1 MCGRFA
7 ITLPSDAMSQ
17 LFDAQPVNDLPDV
30 PNFNV
35 CPTNF
40 IHVVTYTGLGRKL
53 ESLRWG
59 FVPNWYREVN
69 GGPLLINA
77 RSETIAKKPAFSNAS
92 RARRCLIPCSGF
104 YEWSKDLE
112 GNKIPWFI
120 KRNDNAPMVFGG
132 VWQEWSDESGKIKTC
147 AIVTTASNSKLSR
160 IHHRLPLVLERSDW
174 GFWLG
179 EEGHGA
185 SVLMKPTADE
195 TLKAYRVSK
204 NINSNRSSGPDLMSP
219 I

>member
-7 ITLPSDAMSQ
+7 ITIPSDAMSQ
-17 LFDAQPVNDLPDV
+17 LFDAQPVNNLPDL

-35 CPTNF
+35 CPTNS
-40 IHVVTYTGLGRKL
+40 IHVVTYNGLGRKL

-59 FVPNWYREVN
+59 FVPNWYRTVN
-69 GGPLLINA
+69 AGPLLINA
-77 RSETIAKKPAFSNAS
+77 RSETIAQKPTFANAS
-92 RARRCLIPCSGF
+92 RERRCLIPCSGF

-112 GNKIPWFI
+112 GNKTPWFI
-120 KRNDNAPMVFGG
+120 KRNDDTPLVFGG
-132 VWQEWSDESGKIKTC
+132 VWQEWGYEGEIIKTC

-160 IHHRLPLVLERSDW
+160 IHHRLPLVLERNNW

-185 SVLMKPTADE
+185 SALMRPTADE

-204 NINSNRSSGPDLMSP
+204 NINSNKASGPDLISP
-219 I
+219 L

>member
-7 ITLPSDAMSQ
+7 ITIPSDAMSQ
-17 LFDAQPVNDLPDV
+17 LFAAQPVNNLPDV

-40 IHVVTYTGLGRKL
+40 IHVITFNGLERKL

-59 FVPNWYREVN
+59 FVPNWYQAVN
-69 GGPLLINA
+69 AGPLLINA
-77 RSETIAKKPAFSNAS
+77 RSETVAQKPAFANAS
-92 RARRCLIPCSGF
+92 RERRCLIPCSGF
-104 YEWSKDLE
+104 YEWSEDLE
-112 GNKIPWFI
+112 GNKIPWFL
-120 KRNDNAPMVFGG
+120 KRNDGAPLVFGG
-132 VWQEWSDESGKIKTC
+132 VWQEWGDESVIVKTC
-147 AIVTTASNSKLSR
+147 AIVTTASNSKLSK

-185 SVLMKPTADE
+185 SRLMMPTANDIL
-195 TLKAYRVSK
+195 TAYKVSN
-204 NINSNRSSGPDLMSP
+204 NINSNTSSGPDLMSP
-219 I
+219 V

>member
-7 ITLPSDAMSQ
+7 ITIPSDAMSQ
-17 LFDAQPVNDLPDV
+17 LFDAQPVNNLPDL

-35 CPTNF
+35 CPTNS
-40 IHVVTYTGLGRKL
+40 IHVVTNNGLGRKL

-59 FVPNWYREVN
+59 FVPNWYRTVN
-69 GGPLLINA
+69 AGPLLINA
-77 RSETIAKKPAFSNAS
+77 RSETVAQKPAFANAS
-92 RARRCLIPCSGF
+92 RERRCLIPCSGF

-112 GNKIPWFI
+112 GNKTPWFI
-120 KRNDNAPMVFGG
+120 KRNDDTPLVFGG
-132 VWQEWSDESGKIKTC
+132 VWQEWGYEGEIIKTC
-147 AIVTTASNSKLSR
+147 AIVTTASNTKLSS

-185 SVLMKPTADE
+185 SALMRPTADE

-204 NINSNRSSGPDLMSP
+204 NINSNRASGPDLISP
-219 I
+219 L

>member
-7 ITLPSDAMSQ
+7 ITIPSDAMSQ
-17 LFDAQPVNDLPDV
+17 LFDAQPVNNLPDL

-40 IHVVTYTGLGRKL
+40 IHVVTYNGLGRKL

-59 FVPNWYREVN
+59 FVPNWYRTVN
-69 GGPLLINA
+69 AGPLLINA
-77 RSETIAKKPAFSNAS
+77 RSETIAQKPAFANAS
-92 RARRCLIPCSGF
+92 REGRCLIPCSGF

-112 GNKIPWFI
+112 GNKTPWFI
-120 KRNDNAPMVFGG
+120 KRNDDTPLVFGG
-132 VWQEWSDESGKIKTC
+132 VWQEWGYKGEIIKTC

-160 IHHRLPLVLERSDW
+160 IHHRLPLVLERNNWS
-174 GFWLG
+174 FWLG

-185 SVLMKPTADE
+185 SALMRPTADE

-204 NINSNRSSGPDLMSP
+204 NINSNRASGPDLISP
-219 I
+219 L

>member
-17 LFDAQPVNDLPDV
+17 LFDAQPVNNLPDL

-35 CPTNF
+35 CPTNSV
-40 IHVVTYTGLGRKL
+40 HVVTYNGLGRKL

-59 FVPNWYREVN
+59 FVPNWYRSVN
-69 GGPLLINA
+69 AGPLLINA
-77 RSETIAKKPAFSNAS
+77 RSETIAQKPAFANAS
-92 RARRCLIPCSGF
+92 RERRCLIPCSGF

-112 GNKIPWFI
+112 GNKTPWFI
-120 KRNDNAPMVFGG
+120 KRNDDTPLVFGG
-132 VWQEWSDESGKIKTC
+132 VWQEWGYAGEIIKTC
-147 AIVTTASNSKLSR
+147 AIVTTASNSKLSS
-160 IHHRLPLVLERSDW
+160 IHHRLPLVLERNNW

-185 SVLMKPTADE
+185 SALMRPTADE

-204 NINSNRSSGPDLMSP
+204 NINSNRSSGPDLISSL
-219 I
+219 

>member
-7 ITLPSDAMSQ
+7 ITIPSDAMSQ
-17 LFDAQPVNDLPDV
+17 FFAAQPVNNLPDV

-40 IHVVTYTGLGRKL
+40 IHVITFNGLERKL

-59 FVPNWYREVN
+59 FVPNWYQAVN
-69 GGPLLINA
+69 AGPLLINA
-77 RSETIAKKPAFSNAS
+77 RSETVAQKPAFANAS
-92 RARRCLIPCSGF
+92 RERRCLIPCSGF
-104 YEWSKDLE
+104 YEWSEDLE
-112 GNKIPWFI
+112 GNKIPWFL
-120 KRNDNAPMVFGG
+120 KRNDGAPLVFGG
-132 VWQEWSDESGKIKTC
+132 VWQEWGDETAIVKTC
-147 AIVTTASNSKLSR
+147 AIVTTASNSKLSK

-185 SVLMKPTADE
+185 SCLMMPTANDIL
-195 TLKAYRVSK
+195 TAYKVSN
-204 NINSNRSSGPDLMSP
+204 NINSNMSSGPDLMSP
-219 I
+219 V

>member
-7 ITLPSDAMSQ
+7 ITTPSDAMSQ

-77 RSETIAKKPAFSNAS
+77 RSETISKKPAFSNAS

-120 KRNDNAPMVFGG
+120 SRNDNAPMVFGG

-147 AIVTTASNSKLSR
+147 AIVTTASNSNLSK

-174 GFWLG
+174 GLWLG

-185 SVLMKPTADE
+185 SVLMKPTDDE
-195 TLKAYRVSK
+195 TLNAYRVSK
-204 NINSNRSSGPDLMSP
+204 NINSNRASGPDLVSP
-219 I
+219 L

>member
-7 ITLPSDAMSQ
+7 ITIPSDAMSQ
-17 LFDAQPVNDLPDV
+17 LFDAQPFNNLPEV

-40 IHVVTYTGLGRKL
+40 IHVITYNGWGRNV

-59 FVPNWYREVN
+59 FVPNWYRKIN
-69 GGPLLINA
+69 AGPLLINA
-77 RSETIAKKPAFSNAS
+77 RSETVAQKPAFANAS
-92 RARRCLIPCSGF
+92 RKRRCLIPCSGF
-104 YEWSKDLE
+104 YEWSEDLE
-112 GNKIPWFI
+112 GNKTPWFI
-120 KRNDNAPMVFGG
+120 KRNDGSPLVFGG
-132 VWQEWSDESGKIKTC
+132 VWQEWGDESIIVKTC
-147 AIVTTASNSKLSR
+147 AIVTTSSNTKLSN

-185 SVLMKPTADE
+185 STLMKPTSNDIL
-195 TLKAYRVSK
+195 TAYRVSK
-204 NINSNRSSGPDLMSP
+204 NINSNKSFGPDLMFP

>member
-7 ITLPSDAMSQ
+7 ITIPSDAMSQ
-17 LFDAQPVNDLPDV
+17 LFDAQPVNNLPDV

-40 IHVVTYTGLGRKL
+40 IHVVTYNGLGRKL

-59 FVPNWYREVN
+59 FIPNWYRKVN
-69 GGPLLINA
+69 AGPLLINA
-77 RSETIAKKPAFSNAS
+77 RSETVAHKPAFAKAS
-92 RARRCLIPCSGF
+92 RERRCLIPCSGF

-112 GNKIPWFI
+112 GNKTPWFI
-120 KRNDNAPMVFGG
+120 KRNDGAPLVFGG
-132 VWQEWSDESGKIKTC
+132 VWQEWGYESETIKTC
-147 AIVTTASNSKLSR
+147 AIVTTASNSKLSK
-160 IHHRLPLVLERSDW
+160 IHHRLPLVLERSNW

-179 EEGHGA
+179 EEGYGA
-185 SVLMKPTADE
+185 SALMRPTADE

-204 NINSNRSSGPDLMSP
+204 NINSNRASGPDLMAP
-219 I
+219 L

>member
-7 ITLPSDAMSQ
+7 ITLPTDAISQ
-17 LFDAQPVNDLPDV
+17 LFKAQPVNNLPGV

-35 CPTNF
+35 CPTNS
-40 IHVVTYTGLGRKL
+40 IHVVTSNEFGRKV

-59 FVPNWYREVN
+59 FVPSWYREIN
-69 GGPLLINA
+69 AGPILINA
-77 RSETIAKKPAFSNAS
+77 RSETLAQKPAFAS
-92 RARRCLIPCSGF
+92 ACKERRCLIPSSGF
-104 YEWSKDLE
+104 YEWSKDSE
-112 GNKIPWFI
+112 GNKTPWFV
-120 KRNDNAPMVFGG
+120 KRNDDTPLVFGG
-132 VWQEWSDESGKIKTC
+132 VWQEWSDKSGIIKTC

-160 IHHRLPLVLERSDW
+160 IHHRSPLVLERSDW

-179 EEGHGA
+179 EEDHGA

-204 NINSNRSSGPDLMSP
+204 NINSNRSSGPDLMFP
-219 I
+219 V

>member
-7 ITLPSDAMSQ
+7 ITIPSDAMSQ
-17 LFDAQPVNDLPDV
+17 LFDAQPVNNLPDL

-35 CPTNF
+35 CPTNS
-40 IHVVTYTGLGRKL
+40 IHVVTYNGLGRKL

-59 FVPNWYREVN
+59 FVPNWYRTVN
-69 GGPLLINA
+69 AGPLLINA
-77 RSETIAKKPAFSNAS
+77 RSETIAQKPAFANAS
-92 RARRCLIPCSGF
+92 RERRCLIPCSGF

-112 GNKIPWFI
+112 GNKTPWFI
-120 KRNDNAPMVFGG
+120 KRNDDTPLVFGG
-132 VWQEWSDESGKIKTC
+132 VWQEWGYEGEIIKTC
-147 AIVTTASNSKLSR
+147 AIVTTASNSKLSG
-160 IHHRLPLVLERSDW
+160 IHHRLPLVLERNNW

-185 SVLMKPTADE
+185 SALMRPTADE

-204 NINSNRSSGPDLMSP
+204 NINSNKSSGPDLISP
-219 I
+219 L

>member
-7 ITLPSDAMSQ
+7 ITIPSDAMSQ
-17 LFDAQPVNDLPDV
+17 LFAAKPFNNLPDV

-40 IHVVTYTGLGRKL
+40 IHVVTFNGLGRKL

-59 FVPNWYREVN
+59 FVPSWYRAVN
-69 GGPLLINA
+69 AGPLLINA
-77 RSETIAKKPAFSNAS
+77 RSETVAQKPAFANAS
-92 RARRCLIPCSGF
+92 RERRCLIPCSGF
-104 YEWSKDLE
+104 YEWSEDLE
-112 GNKIPWFI
+112 GNKIPWFL
-120 KRNDNAPMVFGG
+120 KRNDGAPLVFGG
-132 VWQEWSDESGKIKTC
+132 VWQEWGDETAIVKTC
-147 AIVTTASNSKLSR
+147 AIVTTASNSKLSK

-185 SVLMKPTADE
+185 SCLMMPTANDIL
-195 TLKAYRVSK
+195 TAYKVSN
-204 NINSNRSSGPDLMSP
+204 NINSNMSSGPDLMSP
-219 I
+219 V

>member
-7 ITLPSDAMSQ
+7 ITIPSDAMSQ
-17 LFDAQPVNDLPDV
+17 LFDAQPVNNLPDL

-35 CPTNF
+35 CPTNS
-40 IHVVTYTGLGRKL
+40 IHVVTYNGLGRKL

-77 RSETIAKKPAFSNAS
+77 RSETITKKPAFSNAS

-120 KRNDNAPMVFGG
+120 SRNDNTPMVFGG
-132 VWQEWSDESGKIKTC
+132 VWQEWSDEIGIIKTC
-147 AIVTTASNSKLSR
+147 AIVTTASNTKLSR
-160 IHHRLPLVLERSDW
+160 IHHRLPLVLERSNW
-174 GFWLG
+174 GLWLG

-185 SVLMKPTADE
+185 SVLMKPTDDE
-195 TLKAYRVSK
+195 TLNAYRVSK
-204 NINSNRSSGPDLMSP
+204 NINSNRPSGPDLISP

>member
-7 ITLPSDAMSQ
+7 ITIPSDAMSQ
-17 LFDAQPVNDLPDV
+17 LFDAQPANDLPDL

-40 IHVVTYTGLGRKL
+40 IHVVTYNGLARKL
-53 ESLRWG
+53 ESSRWG
-59 FVPNWYREVN
+59 FVPNWYQEVN

-104 YEWSKDLE
+104 YEWSRDLE

-120 KRNDNAPMVFGG
+120 KRNDNVPMVFGG
-132 VWQEWSDESGKIKTC
+132 VWQEWSNESSIIKTC

-195 TLKAYRVSK
+195 ILNAYRVSK
-204 NINSNRSSGPDLMSP
+204 KINSNRSSGPDLISP

>member
-7 ITLPSDAMSQ
+7 ITIPSDAMSQ
-17 LFDAQPVNDLPDV
+17 FFAAQPANNLPNV

-40 IHVVTYTGLGRKL
+40 IHVITFNGLERKL

-59 FVPNWYREVN
+59 FVPNWYRAVN
-69 GGPLLINA
+69 AGPLLINA
-77 RSETIAKKPAFSNAS
+77 RSETVSQKPAFANAS
-92 RARRCLIPCSGF
+92 RERRCLIPCSGF
-104 YEWSKDLE
+104 YEWSEDLE
-112 GNKIPWFI
+112 GNKIPWFL
-120 KRNDNAPMVFGG
+120 KRNDGAPLVFGG
-132 VWQEWSDESGKIKTC
+132 VWQEWGDESAIVKTC
-147 AIVTTASNSKLSR
+147 AIVTTASNSKLSK

-185 SVLMKPTADE
+185 SCLMMPTANDIL
-195 TLKAYRVSK
+195 TAYKVSN
-204 NINSNRSSGPDLMSP
+204 NINSNMSSGPDLMSP
-219 I
+219 V

>member
-7 ITLPSDAMSQ
+7 ITIPSDAMSQ
-17 LFDAQPVNDLPDV
+17 LFDAQPVNNLPDV

-40 IHVVTYTGLGRKL
+40 IHVITFNGLGRKL

-69 GGPLLINA
+69 AGPLLINA
-77 RSETIAKKPAFSNAS
+77 RSETVAQKPAFANAS
-92 RARRCLIPCSGF
+92 RERRCLIPCSGF
-104 YEWSKDLE
+104 YEWSEDLE
-112 GNKIPWFI
+112 GNKIPWFL
-120 KRNDNAPMVFGG
+120 KRNDGAPLVFGG
-132 VWQEWSDESGKIKTC
+132 VWQEWGDESAIVKTC
-147 AIVTTASNSKLSR
+147 AIVTTASNSKLSK

-185 SVLMKPTADE
+185 SRLMMPTANDIL
-195 TLKAYRVSK
+195 TAYKVSN
-204 NINSNRSSGPDLMSP
+204 NINSNTSSGPDLMSP
-219 I
+219 V

>member
-7 ITLPSDAMSQ
+7 ITIPSDAMSQ
-17 LFDAQPVNDLPDV
+17 LFAAQPVNNLPDV

-40 IHVVTYTGLGRKL
+40 IHVITFNGLGRKL

-59 FVPNWYREVN
+59 FVPNWYRAVN
-69 GGPLLINA
+69 AGPLLINA
-77 RSETIAKKPAFSNAS
+77 RSETVAQKPAFANAS
-92 RARRCLIPCSGF
+92 RERRCLIPCSGF
-104 YEWSKDLE
+104 YEWNEDVE
-112 GNKIPWFI
+112 GNKIPWFL
-120 KRNDNAPMVFGG
+120 KRNDGTPLVFGG
-132 VWQEWSDESGKIKTC
+132 VWQEWGDESVIVKTC
-147 AIVTTASNSKLSR
+147 AIVTTASNSKLSK
-160 IHHRLPLVLERSDW
+160 IHHRLPLVLERCDW

-185 SVLMKPTADE
+185 SRLMMPTANDIL
-195 TLKAYRVSK
+195 TAYKVSN

-219 I
+219 V

>member
-7 ITLPSDAMSQ
+7 ITIPSDAMSQ
-17 LFDAQPVNDLPDV
+17 LFDAQPVNNLPDL

-40 IHVVTYTGLGRKL
+40 IHVVTNSGLGRKL

-59 FVPNWYREVN
+59 FVPNWYRTVN
-69 GGPLLINA
+69 AGPLLINA
-77 RSETIAKKPAFSNAS
+77 RSETIAQKPAFANAS
-92 RARRCLIPCSGF
+92 RERRCLIPCSGF
-104 YEWSKDLE
+104 YEWSKDSE

-132 VWQEWSDESGKIKTC
+132 VWQEWSDESGIIKTC
-147 AIVTTASNSKLSR
+147 AIVTTASNSKISS
-160 IHHRLPLVLERSDW
+160 IHHRLPLVLERNNW

-185 SVLMKPTADE
+185 SALMRPTSDE

-204 NINSNRSSGPDLMSP
+204 NINSNKASGPDLISP
-219 I
+219 L

>member
-7 ITLPSDAMSQ
+7 ITIPSDAMSQ
-17 LFDAQPVNDLPDV
+17 LFDAQPVNNLPDL

-35 CPTNF
+35 CPTNS
-40 IHVVTYTGLGRKL
+40 IHVVTNNGLGRKL

-59 FVPNWYREVN
+59 FVPNWYRTVN
-69 GGPLLINA
+69 AGPLLINA
-77 RSETIAKKPAFSNAS
+77 RSETIAQKPAFANAS
-92 RARRCLIPCSGF
+92 RERRCLIPCSGF

-112 GNKIPWFI
+112 GNKTPWFI
-120 KRNDNAPMVFGG
+120 KRNDDAPLVFGG
-132 VWQEWSDESGKIKTC
+132 VWQEWGYEGEIIKTC
-147 AIVTTASNSKLSR
+147 AIVTTASNSKLSS
-160 IHHRLPLVLERSDW
+160 IHHRLPLVLERYNW

-185 SVLMKPTADE
+185 SALMRPTADE

-204 NINSNRSSGPDLMSP
+204 NINSNRASGPDLISP
-219 I
+219 L

>member
-7 ITLPSDAMSQ
+7 ITIPSDAMSQ
-17 LFDAQPVNDLPDV
+17 LFDAQPANNLPDL

-35 CPTNF
+35 CPTNS
-40 IHVVTYTGLGRKL
+40 IHVVTYNGLGRKL

-59 FVPNWYREVN
+59 FVPNWYQAVN
-69 GGPLLINA
+69 AGPLLINA
-77 RSETIAKKPAFSNAS
+77 RSETIAQKPAFANAS
-92 RARRCLIPCSGF
+92 RERRCLIPCSGF

-112 GNKIPWFI
+112 GNKTPWFI
-120 KRNDNAPMVFGG
+120 KRNDDTPLVFGG
-132 VWQEWSDESGKIKTC
+132 VWQEWGYEGEIIKTC

-160 IHHRLPLVLERSDW
+160 IHHRLPLVLERNNW

-185 SVLMKPTADE
+185 SALMRPTADE

-204 NINSNRSSGPDLMSP
+204 NINSNKASGPDLISP
-219 I
+219 L

>member
-7 ITLPSDAMSQ
+7 ITLPTDAISQ
-17 LFDAQPVNDLPDV
+17 LFKAQPVNNLPGV

-35 CPTNF
+35 CPTNS
-40 IHVVTYTGLGRKL
+40 IHVVTSNKFGRKV

-59 FVPNWYREVN
+59 FVPSWYLEIN
-69 GGPLLINA
+69 AGPILINA
-77 RSETIAKKPAFSNAS
+77 RSETLAQKPAFAS
-92 RARRCLIPCSGF
+92 ACKERRCLIPSSGF
-104 YEWSKDLE
+104 YEWSKDSE
-112 GNKIPWFI
+112 GNKIPWFVN
-120 KRNDNAPMVFGG
+120 RNDDTPLVFGG
-132 VWQEWSDESGKIKTC
+132 VWQEWGDESIIVKTC
-147 AIVTTASNSKLSR
+147 AIVTTSSNTKLSN

-185 SVLMKPTADE
+185 STLMKPTSNDIL
-195 TLKAYRVSK
+195 TAYRVSK
-204 NINSNRSSGPDLMSP
+204 NINSNKSFGPDLMFP

>member
-7 ITLPSDAMSQ
+7 ITIPSDAMSQ
-17 LFDAQPVNDLPDV
+17 LFDAQPANDLPDV

-40 IHVVTYTGLGRKL
+40 IHVVTYNGLGRKL

-59 FVPNWYREVN
+59 FVPNWYRELN

-120 KRNDNAPMVFGG
+120 TRNDNAPMVFGG
-132 VWQEWSDESGKIKTC
+132 VWQEWSDEIGIIKTC
-147 AIVTTASNSKLSR
+147 AIVTTASNTKLSR
-160 IHHRLPLVLERSDW
+160 IHHRLPLVLERSNW
-174 GFWLG
+174 SLWLG

-185 SVLMKPTADE
+185 SVLMKPTDDE
-195 TLKAYRVSK
+195 TLNACRVSK
-204 NINSNRSSGPDLMSP
+204 NINSNRSSGPDLISP

>member
-7 ITLPSDAMSQ
+7 ITIPSDAMSQ
-17 LFDAQPVNDLPDV
+17 LFDAQPANDLPDV

-40 IHVVTYTGLGRKL
+40 IHAVTYNGLGRKL

-120 KRNDNAPMVFGG
+120 TRNDNAPMVFGG
-132 VWQEWSDESGKIKTC
+132 VWQEWSDEIGIIKTC
-147 AIVTTASNSKLSR
+147 AIVTTASNTKLSR
-160 IHHRLPLVLERSDW
+160 IHHRLPLVLERSNW
-174 GFWLG
+174 GLWLG

-185 SVLMKPTADE
+185 SVLMKPTDDE
-195 TLKAYRVSK
+195 TLNAYRVSK
-204 NINSNRSSGPDLMSP
+204 NINSNRSSGPDLISP

>member
-7 ITLPSDAMSQ
+7 ITIPSDAMSQ
-17 LFDAQPVNDLPDV
+17 LFAAQPVNNLPDV

-40 IHVVTYTGLGRKL
+40 IHVITFNGLERKL

-59 FVPNWYREVN
+59 FVPNWYQAVN
-69 GGPLLINA
+69 AGPLLINA
-77 RSETIAKKPAFSNAS
+77 RSETVAQKPAFANAS
-92 RARRCLIPCSGF
+92 RERRCLIPCSGF
-104 YEWSKDLE
+104 YEWSEDLE
-112 GNKIPWFI
+112 GNKIPWFL
-120 KRNDNAPMVFGG
+120 KRNDGAPLVFGG
-132 VWQEWSDESGKIKTC
+132 VWQEWGDETAIVKTC
-147 AIVTTASNSKLSR
+147 AIVTTASNSKLSK

-185 SVLMKPTADE
+185 SCLMMPTANDIL
-195 TLKAYRVSK
+195 TAYKVSN
-204 NINSNRSSGPDLMSP
+204 NINSNMSSGPDLMSP
-219 I
+219 V

>member
-7 ITLPSDAMSQ
+7 ITIPSDAMSQ
-17 LFDAQPVNDLPDV
+17 LFAAQPFNNLPDV

-40 IHVVTYTGLGRKL
+40 IHVITFNGLGRKL

-59 FVPNWYREVN
+59 FVPNWYRAVN
-69 GGPLLINA
+69 AGPLLINA
-77 RSETIAKKPAFSNAS
+77 RSETVAQKPAFANAS
-92 RARRCLIPCSGF
+92 RERRCLIPCSGF
-104 YEWSKDLE
+104 YEWSEDLE
-112 GNKIPWFI
+112 GNKIPWFL
-120 KRNDNAPMVFGG
+120 KRNDGAPLVFGG
-132 VWQEWSDESGKIKTC
+132 VWQEWGDESVIVKTC
-147 AIVTTASNSKLSR
+147 AIVTTASNSKLSK

-185 SVLMKPTADE
+185 SRLMMPAANDILTAY
-195 TLKAYRVSK
+195 KVSN
-204 NINSNRSSGPDLMSP
+204 NINSNKSFGPDLMSP
-219 I
+219 V